1 MDNFWIEKT
10 FMSLGV
16 NSFFKDITLDYFLN
30 LISICIIFIIL
41 VGYATEAK
49 YSYYIICFIVLTI
62 IFVRFCPIFNLNKQK
77 EIYNKNNMYKKE
89 DNQSTETEI
98 ETEEETEEETVEK
111 FTFLPY
117 DNNTISDKK
126 EYKNNNSFNKIMY
139 NQPTCFDLE
148 QGKKILK
155 DKILKEETDR
165 YLVNFSGTQ
174 DQLQYSR
181 NYAMTKPGGRLDANY
196 KTKIPPIIPPRSLDL
211 DAWKNNDLTTL
222 SIVNNERNQ
231 DLYQSGYISKH
242 EIPFEQKYQ
251 SINQALKPNEYS
263 GYQSKIKLTPEQDL
277 FENSNFENEYP
288 SVQNVKTQG
297 YFKPKKYIIEYKGR
311 KGDDDYEDE
320 EDDEDDEKENFMY
333 EGYEGYET
341 GLKKNSS
348 LQVDKK
354 LFLNV
359 KGNNYNVKRD
369 VDIIRNKNG
378 DEITPGDIITSSG
391 YNQDNLKYNLPS
403 NYSFGSCE
411 NDKDYNKNIYTNY
424 VDPNVFTNS
433 QIIEPISS
441 NIGISFD
448 QQIPPTTVKQN
459 KKGNVIFQ
467 SYDPR
472 MYSIS
477 KFANT
482 HQFDKPQPD
491 ISNIYDPRFEGY
503 GDNSRYYYDKMSST
517 NNFAYDDIDAY
528 KRPNFIIRS
537 KIDHLPASDSYGPMG
552 SDDEIR
558 SNNFNTNQVAIKSYL
573 DNSLMH
579 RNELQERLMRKRNSE
594 MWQTRKYPKHTMGMK
609 FT

>member
-10 FMSLGV
+10 FISLGI
-16 NSFFKDITLDYFLN
+16 NSFFKDITLDYYLN
-30 LISICIIFIIL
+30 LISICVIFIL
-41 VGYATEAK
+41 LLGYITRAK
-49 YSYYIICFIVLTI
+49 YSYYIICFVILTI

-77 EIYNKNNMYKKE
+77 KKYKYNYNNMYKKE
-89 DNQSTETEI
+89 DYSNNI
-98 ETEEETEEETVEK
+98 EEEEEILEKEEEILEK

-117 DNNTISDKK
+117 SNNLDKTVKK
-126 EYKNNNSFNKIMY
+126 EQYKNNNSFNKIMY
-139 NQPTCFDLE
+139 NKQPKFFDLE

-155 DKILKEETDR
+155 DKILQEETER
-165 YLVNFSGTQ
+165 YLNNFPVTQ

-181 NYAMTKPGGRLDANY
+181 NYAMTKAGNLDANY
-196 KTKIPPIIPPRSLDL
+196 KTKIPPIIPPRSVDL
-211 DAWKNNDLTTL
+211 EAWKNNDLTTL

-251 SINQALKPNEYS
+251 SINQKLKENEYS
-263 GYQSKIKLTPEQDL
+263 YGNKRNKRYKSTPEKDL
-277 FENSNFENEYP
+277 FENSNTEYGYP
-288 SVQNVKTQG
+288 PVQNTKNQG
-297 YFKPKKYIIEYKGR
+297 YFKPIKNIIEYKGR
-311 KGDDDYEDE
+311 KGEDE
-320 EDDEDDEKENFMY
+320 SEEDEEKENF
-333 EGYEGYET
+333 GYEGYET
-341 GLKKNSS
+341 RLKDSS

-354 LFLNV
+354 QFFNV
-359 KGNNYNVKRD
+359 KGNNYILKRD
-369 VDIIRNKNG
+369 VDIIKNKNE
-378 DEITPGDIITSSG
+378 DITPGDIITSFG
-391 YNQDNLKYNLPS
+391 YNKDNLKYNLPS

-424 VDPNVFTNS
+424 VDPNVYTNS

-448 QQIPPTTVKQN
+448 QQIPPTTVKQD
-459 KKGNVIFQ
+459 KKGNVVFQ

-472 MYSIS
+472 MYSINN
-477 KFANT
+477 FANT
-482 HQFDKPQPD
+482 HQFDPPQPD

-503 GDNSRYYYDKMSST
+503 GDNSRYYYDKMSAT

-537 KIDHLPASDSYGPMG
+537 KIDHLPTSDSYGPMR
-552 SDDEIR
+552 SDDDIQ

-594 MWQTRKYPKHTMGMK
+594 MWQTRKYPKHTMAMK

>member
-1 MDNFWIEKT
+1 MDNFWIEKI
-10 FMSLGV
+10 FMSLGI
-16 NSFFKDITLDYFLN
+16 NSFFKNISLDYYLN
-30 LISICIIFIIL
+30 LISICIIFVL
-41 VGYATEAK
+41 LLGYVTKAN
-49 YSYYIICFIVLTI
+49 YSYYIICFVLLTI
-62 IFVRFCPIFNLNKQK
+62 IFARFCPIFNLNKEK
-77 EIYNKNNMYKKE
+77 EIYNKNNMYKKDDYKE
-89 DNQSTETEI
+89 VTIEKEKETGEEI
-98 ETEEETEEETVEK
+98 LEK
-111 FTFLPY
+111 FTFFPY
-117 DNNTISDKK
+117 NNTISDKTYK
-126 EYKNNNSFNKIMY
+126 KEEYKNNNSFNKIMY
-139 NQPTCFDLE
+139 NKQPKFFDLE

-155 DKILKEETDR
+155 DKILDEETGR
-165 YLVNFSGTQ
+165 YLSVFAGTQ

-181 NYAMTKPGGRLDANY
+181 NYAMTKAGGLDANY
-196 KTKIPPIIPPRSLDL
+196 KTKIPPIIPPRSVDL

-222 SIVNNERNQ
+222 SILNSERNQ

-251 SINQALKPNEYS
+251 SINQKLKPNEYT

-277 FENSNFENEYP
+277 FENSSYFENEYP
-288 SVQNVKTQG
+288 PTQNTKNQG
-297 YFKPKKYIIEYKGR
+297 YFKDKKDIIEYRGGR
-311 KGDDDYEDE
+311 KGEDDDS
-320 EDDEDDEKENFMY
+320 EDDENENFV
-333 EGYEGYET
+333 YEGYET
-341 GLKKNSS
+341 GLKRNSS
-348 LQVDKK
+348 IEVDKK
-354 LFLNV
+354 AFFNV
-359 KGNNYNVKRD
+359 KGNNYILKRD
-369 VDIIRNKNG
+369 TDIIRNKNG

-424 VDPNVFTNS
+424 VDPNVYTNS

-448 QQIPPTTVKQN
+448 QQVPPTTVKQD

-472 MYSIS
+472 MYSTS

-482 HQFDKPQPD
+482 HQFDPVQPD

-537 KIDHLPASDSYGPMG
+537 KIDHLPTSDSYGPMG
-552 SDDEIR
+552 SDDEIN

-609 FT
+609 FN